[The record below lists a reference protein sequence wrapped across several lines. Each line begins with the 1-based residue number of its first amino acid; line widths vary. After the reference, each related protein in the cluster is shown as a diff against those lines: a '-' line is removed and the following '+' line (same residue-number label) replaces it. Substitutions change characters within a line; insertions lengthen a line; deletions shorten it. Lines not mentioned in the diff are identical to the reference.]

1 MINSRTFTDDVLVIA
16 THNAGKLSEI
26 STLFAAYPFHVI
38 SAGDLGLAEPAETE
52 TSFTG
57 NALLKARAA
66 ATASGTAALADD
78 SGLCVEALD
87 GAPGIYSARWA
98 APDCD
103 FDKAMQ
109 RVFDELTRANADD
122 MSAYFICS
130 LALVWPDGDEVC
142 VEGRASG
149 QITWPPRGKL
159 GFGYDAIF
167 QPTGHSQSFGEM
179 DPAAKHAISHRADAF
194 AQLIA
199 KVFTAHHAN

>member
-1 MINSRTFTDDVLVIA
+1 
-16 THNAGKLSEI
+16 
-26 STLFAAYPFHVI
+26 
-38 SAGDLGLAEPAETE
+38 
-52 TSFTG
+52 
-57 NALLKARAA
+57 
-66 ATASGTAALADD
+66 
-78 SGLCVEALD
+78 
-87 GAPGIYSARWA
+87 
-98 APDCD
+98 
-103 FDKAMQ
+103 MQ

-122 MSAYFICS
+122 MSAYFVCS
-130 LALVWPDGDEVC
+130 LALAWPDGDEVC